1 MRERSLRV
9 AARWSLPARVVA
21 CLTTAVA
28 LSGIGNVAH
37 ASTATTNSRVS
48 TLSATKNDRLHVGL
62 LIIPLF
68 GVSSKIVPEGVNKK
82 TSSVEVPLDPRLVG
96 WFRRG
101 SQPGEAGTA
110 LFFGHRAKYGAFW
123 HVPDMKKG
131 TKIKVRGLN
140 GVVTTW
146 KVSSLQTILK
156 TSLPPTLFQT
166 SGPPRLALVTCGGD
180 FDYQIHH
187 YRDNVIAWA
196 DPVRK

>member
-1 MRERSLRV
+1 MRQRSLWVV
-9 AARWSLPARVVA
+9 ALWSLPARVVA
-21 CLTTAVA
+21 CLATAVVF
-28 LSGIGNVAH
+28 SGTGDFAQ
-37 ASTATTNSRVS
+37 ASTTTTSPIS
-48 TLSATKNDRLHVGL
+48 TLSTSRHDQLNAGL
-62 LIIPLF
+62 LTIPF
-68 GVSSKIVPEGVNKK
+68 YGVRAKIVAEGVNKK

-101 SQPGEAGTA
+101 SQPGESGTA

-131 TKIKVRGLN
+131 TKIEVKGLN

-156 TSLPPTLFQT
+156 TQLPPTLFQT
-166 SGPPRLALVTCGGD
+166 NGPPRLALVTCGGD
-180 FDYQIHH
+180 FDYRIHH

-196 DPVRK
+196 NPVRK